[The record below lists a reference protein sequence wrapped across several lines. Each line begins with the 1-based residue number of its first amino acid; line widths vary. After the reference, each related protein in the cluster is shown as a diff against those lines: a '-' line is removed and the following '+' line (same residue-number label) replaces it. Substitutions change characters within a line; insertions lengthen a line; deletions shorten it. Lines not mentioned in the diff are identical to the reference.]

1 MTISLLAAAYLFF
14 GGTGAGTVFWA
25 VLADLR
31 WPDAR
36 QRRASARAL
45 GVAAAF
51 LAAGILCLVF
61 DLGRPNQALLLFV
74 NPTFSYLTVG
84 TYLLTALVLIALV
97 LLLARFAAKAKLQ
110 ESALF
115 AVLRIVGAAV
125 ALGVMVYTGLLLR
138 DLAPIRLWASWWLPV
153 LFLASSLAAGAAAYL
168 LCTRPAEEAPAVR
181 RAVMDRFSRLDLIL
195 VLCEILACVAYL
207 VSVSATELGRQ
218 GVLALLSGAQAPLF
232 WGGFVACGIAVPLV
246 ADVLSLAR
254 PKAFGEMAPV
264 FVAFAGIAGC
274 FCLRVSLVLAGAH
287 VGI

>member
-14 GGTGAGTVFWA
+14 GGAGAGTAFWA
-25 VLADLR
+25 ALADMR
-31 WPDAR
+31 WPGAR

-61 DLGRPNQALLLFV
+61 DLGRPDQALLLFV

-84 TYLLTALVLIALV
+84 TYLLTALVLIVLI
-97 LLLARFAAKAKLQ
+97 LLLARFTAGAKLQ
-110 ESALF
+110 ESASF
-115 AVLRIVGAAV
+115 VVLRIVGAMAS
-125 ALGVMVYTGLLLR
+125 LGVMVYTGLLLR
-138 DLAPIRLWASWWLPV
+138 DLAPIRLWTSWWLPV

-181 RAVMDRFSRLDLIL
+181 RAVVERFSRLDLFL

-207 VSVSATELGRQ
+207 VSASGTELGLQ
-218 GVLALLSGAQAPLF
+218 GVLALLTGAQAPLF
-232 WGGFVACGIAVPLV
+232 WGGFVVCGIAVPLL
-246 ADVLSLAR
+246 ADTITLAR

-287 VGI
+287 VVI